1 MGWGQLPHPIP
12 ERCFHD
18 LLHRHGFE
26 TKDAVGAGK
35 TKPGA
40 SWNFSS
46 WSKAVGLDQSPLR
59 QAIGVRMLGNSPRP
73 YSLCLP
79 PLQIPSQPQLSQP
92 GLSSACFPPCRHSPG
107 TRGLAAGSPG
117 AAIPPVLKGSL
128 GCTGR
133 GDKRGGA
140 GEEVKGGNARQKT
153 PPLRRTG
160 RRSPGKAGGGRS
172 TSGRASPPLRRP
184 ALPAYLQTGELCWIS
199 QVRTA
204 SPEVSSSE
212 SINANKKK
220 KKKI

>member
-133 GDKRGGA
+133 GDKRGGG
-140 GEEVKGGNARQKT
+140 GERSEGGKCTAKDPTVAKDGEKEPRQS
-153 PPLRRTG
+153 R
-160 RRSPGKAGGGRS
+160 GRS
-172 TSGRASPPLRRP
+172 VYERPSLSPAPPPCPPRLPSNGGIVLDLSGEDRVSRS
-184 ALPAYLQTGELCWIS
+184 LQLGEHQC
-199 QVRTA
+199 
-204 SPEVSSSE
+204 
-212 SINANKKK
+212 K
-220 KKKI
+220 